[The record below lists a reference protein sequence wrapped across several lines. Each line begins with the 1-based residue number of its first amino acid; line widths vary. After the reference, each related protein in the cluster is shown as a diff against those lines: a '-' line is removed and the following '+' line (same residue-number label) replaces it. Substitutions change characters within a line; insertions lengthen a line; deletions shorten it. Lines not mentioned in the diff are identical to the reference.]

1 MSVRSLRVES
11 FPRDRQTAV
20 QCESQKK
27 RDNLF
32 RAGTK
37 EFMTRSWPVRDTC
50 AVENLA
56 LTRRMNFMERREFLR
71 FAFGVAAGASAIAA
85 ASAATAA
92 PMLVPQNDLTG
103 RAEPD
108 MAAQPAMADQNDLA
122 NAKVEQVRW
131 HRRRGHWHRRRYW
144 RRRRW

>member
-1 MSVRSLRVES
+1 
-11 FPRDRQTAV
+11 
-20 QCESQKK
+20 
-27 RDNLF
+27 
-32 RAGTK
+32 
-37 EFMTRSWPVRDTC
+37 
-50 AVENLA
+50 
-56 LTRRMNFMERREFLR
+56 MERREFLK

-103 RAEPD
+103 RAGPD
-108 MAAQPAMADQNDLA
+108 MAAQPAMADQDDLA